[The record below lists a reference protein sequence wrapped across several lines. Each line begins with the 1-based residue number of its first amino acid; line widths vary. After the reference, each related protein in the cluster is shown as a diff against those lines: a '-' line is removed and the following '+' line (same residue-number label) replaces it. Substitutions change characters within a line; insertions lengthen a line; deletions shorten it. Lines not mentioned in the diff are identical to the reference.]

1 MFRHIKRYLAIRSYM
16 HRLAGELAGR
26 FGRRPSYTTEQ
37 VSRAVERGGLSKA
50 FVAYAHAAFCTPQ
63 EFEAYYE
70 PLGVACNYLDLRRVI
85 ARRYFSGH
93 MDFDAQTIFVR
104 LDRLH
109 TESANFYESGKGFPG
124 AWSGR

>member
-93 MDFDAQTIFVR
+93 MDFDAETILNRYVPKK
-104 LDRLH
+104 
-109 TESANFYESGKGFPG
+109 SPVGGFYEGNTGI
-124 AWSGR
+124 